1 VGDAAKRRAF
11 AAAARE
17 SVLHRSWS
25 RLGDELL
32 GHYRDAIAVG
42 QGRVPLSGL
51 SAERPAQ
58 VSAELAPHAAPIAP
72 RPHTRWKRYVALGDS
87 LTEGL
92 CDDSRQAPGELRGWA
107 DRLSMLLVGS
117 GGQQLGAPPK
127 RLRYA
132 NLAVRS
138 RTVADLLE
146 RQIPHAI
153 ALRADL
159 VTVLI
164 GANDVAL
171 SGRHP
176 ERISARIQEGVA
188 RLRASGADVLIVTPF
203 VAPWPLLRI
212 LSRRTVRLAA
222 ELRRVA
228 VDTGAMLLDFT
239 RDPDRVDERMWAADR
254 VHLSSYGHRVLSY
267 RAAAALGV
275 EGADELGALDAL
287 MHDDAPEARIS
298 RISTPAWIWTHVR
311 PWAGRRMRGRT
322 AGDGL
327 SPKHTTLIEV
337 VPRRRVGPRE
347 SRSERSLD
355 HEV

>member
-1 VGDAAKRRAF
+1 
-11 AAAARE
+11 
-17 SVLHRSWS
+17 
-25 RLGDELL
+25 
-32 GHYRDAIAVG
+32 
-42 QGRVPLSGL
+42 
-51 SAERPAQ
+51 
-58 VSAELAPHAAPIAP
+58 
-72 RPHTRWKRYVALGDS
+72 
-87 LTEGL
+87 
-92 CDDSRQAPGELRGWA
+92 
-107 DRLSMLLVGS
+107 MLLIGA
-117 GGQQLGAPPK
+117 GGGGIPK

-138 RTVADLLE
+138 RTVDDVLD

-164 GANDVAL
+164 GATDLAL

-176 ERISARIQEGVA
+176 ERIAD
-188 RLRASGADVLIVTPF
+188 RLREGIVRLRDTGADVLIVTPF

-212 LSRRTVRLAA
+212 LNRRTIRLAA
-222 ELRRVA
+222 QLRRTA
-228 VDTGAMLLDFT
+228 EETGAMLLDFT
-239 RDPDRVDERMWAADR
+239 QDPDRIDERMWAADR

-275 EGADELGALDAL
+275 EAADELGALDAL

-311 PWAGRRMRGRT
+311 PWAVRRLRGRT

-327 SPKHTTLIEV
+327 SPKHTRLIEV
-337 VPRRRVGPRE
+337 VPRRPAGARE
-347 SRSERSLD
+347 SLPERSRDRDL
-355 HEV
+355 